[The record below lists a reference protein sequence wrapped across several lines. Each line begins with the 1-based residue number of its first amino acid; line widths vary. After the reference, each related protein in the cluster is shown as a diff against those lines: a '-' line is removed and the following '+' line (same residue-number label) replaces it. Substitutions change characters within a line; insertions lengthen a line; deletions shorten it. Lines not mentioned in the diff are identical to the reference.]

1 MMPYQTVPNIN
12 LHSFLPQIFQYN
24 VMQLTPTNSD
34 PAAQHQINASRF
46 KDRDKTGLYLGIQ
59 VQRHT
64 FEQQR

>member
-1 MMPYQTVPNIN
+1 
-12 LHSFLPQIFQYN
+12 
-24 VMQLTPTNSD
+24 MQLTPTNSD